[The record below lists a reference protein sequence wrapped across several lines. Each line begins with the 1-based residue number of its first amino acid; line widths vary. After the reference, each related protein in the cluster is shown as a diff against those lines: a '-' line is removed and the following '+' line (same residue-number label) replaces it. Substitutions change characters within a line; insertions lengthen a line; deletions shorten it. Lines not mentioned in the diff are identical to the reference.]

1 MKKTVYLVIFL
12 LILGMWMGINIA
24 KNKPLFSNPFAEK
37 DIRDKATDT
46 AKELLDEARGAVK
59 KSLEENKK

>member
-1 MKKTVYLVIFL
+1 MKKTLFIIVIL

-37 DIRDKATDT
+37 DIRDRATGA
-46 AKELLDEARGAVK
+46 AKDLLDEAKGAAK
-59 KSLEENKK
+59 KALDDTKK